1 LPDEIRGFVMKMIS
15 INPSERPTAKE
26 VHEYFSRLIHSNP

>member
-1 LPDEIRGFVMKMIS
+1 LPDEIRDFVMKMIS